1 MPQVLV
7 LCTTDLDGPANNH
20 NGVVQGALRLLCELL
35 GSTSEDDGAR
45 LGLRA
50 ALEKVIPA
58 RRTN

>member
-1 MPQVLV
+1 M
-7 LCTTDLDGPANNH
+7 
-20 NGVVQGALRLLCELL
+20 QGALRFLCELL

-58 RRTN
+58 RRIGGFDQLTYQRLDCTVSARL